1 MPQASVPVLNS
12 FNTSTKKTKKY
23 YIYALQI
30 FALLRKKT
38 GDEKKI
44 ILKKNRYQQYRLE
57 YI

>member
-44 ILKKNRYQQYRLE
+44 ILKKNRYQQYR
-57 YI
+57 